1 MATGTLARV
10 TFDVRAVSW
19 PAESR
24 SPGLSSWMTS
34 TSLWSLS
41 AALSESPM
49 KSATMGST
57 RPLTSITS
65 IAWVAAGWEW
75 TGAAMANSTPVK
87 KDAIASVLRAGRA
100 LIDGLRDG
108 KELVDPARFCS
119 QSRLVIVAGKG
130 GVGKTTVTAA
140 LAVMAARAGLR
151 TLIVEVEGKT
161 GLGAAFGRGELSYD
175 EIELAERI
183 RARTLTPDQALL
195 EYLEDHGMRRLSKR
209 LTNTGFLDVV
219 ATAAPGIKDI
229 LVLGKVKQLERE
241 GDVDLIVLDAPAA
254 GHAVT
259 FLQSARGLLD
269 AVRVGPVRTQA
280 EQVQELLADPAR
292 CQVLLVTLP
301 EETPVN
307 EAVETADRLRER
319 VGVHLLGIVVNGLY
333 PPMRGIES
341 AAALLEG
348 VPADEAEPLRAAA
361 AFRQSRNELQRE
373 QLGRLREGLALPQL
387 RLPFLFSPELGP
399 AEISG
404 LADAL
409 TDSVGALETVP

>member
-1 MATGTLARV
+1 M
-10 TFDVRAVSW
+10 
-19 PAESR
+19 
-24 SPGLSSWMTS
+24 
-34 TSLWSLS
+34 
-41 AALSESPM
+41 
-49 KSATMGST
+49 
-57 RPLTSITS
+57 
-65 IAWVAAGWEW
+65 
-75 TGAAMANSTPVK
+75 
-87 KDAIASVLRAGRA
+87 
-100 LIDGLRDG
+100 
-108 KELVDPARFCS
+108 
-119 QSRLVIVAGKG
+119 
-130 GVGKTTVTAA
+130 
-140 LAVMAARAGLR
+140 
-151 TLIVEVEGKT
+151 
-161 GLGAAFGRGELSYD
+161 
-175 EIELAERI
+175 
-183 RARTLTPDQALL
+183 
-195 EYLEDHGMRRLSKR
+195 
-209 LTNTGFLDVV
+209 V

-409 TDSVGALETVP
+409 TDSVGALEEERVEELEDPNEVRKVERHSHVKRL

>member
-10 TFDVRAVSW
+10 AFDVRAVSW

-65 IAWVAAGWEW
+65 IAWVAAGWEG

-108 KELVDPARFCS
+108 KERVDPARFCS

-140 LAVMAARAGLR
+140 LSVMAADAGLR

-161 GLGAAFGRGELSYD
+161 GLGTAFGRGELSYD
-175 EIELAERI
+175 ETEVAERV
-183 RARTLTPDQALL
+183 RARTITPDQALL

-209 LTNTGFLDVV
+209 LSNTGFLDVV

-229 LVLGKVKQLERE
+229 LVLGKVKSLEKSR
-241 GDVDLIVLDAPAA
+241 DADLIVLDAPAA

-259 FLQSARGLLD
+259 FLTSARGLLD

-280 EQVQELLADPAR
+280 EEVLAMLTDPAR

-307 EAVETADRLRER
+307 EAVETAARLRDR
-319 VGVHLLGIVVNGLY
+319 VGIRLSAIAVNGLY
-333 PPMRGIES
+333 PAVDGLAPDPAQLQGAS
-341 AAALLEG
+341 AEEADAL
-348 VPADEAEPLRAAA
+348 RKAA
-361 AFRQSRNELQRE
+361 AFRSARQQLQE
-373 QLGRLREGLALPQL
+373 QQVARL
-387 RLPFLFSPELGP
+387 
-399 AEISG
+399 
-404 LADAL
+404 D
-409 TDSVGALETVP
+409 